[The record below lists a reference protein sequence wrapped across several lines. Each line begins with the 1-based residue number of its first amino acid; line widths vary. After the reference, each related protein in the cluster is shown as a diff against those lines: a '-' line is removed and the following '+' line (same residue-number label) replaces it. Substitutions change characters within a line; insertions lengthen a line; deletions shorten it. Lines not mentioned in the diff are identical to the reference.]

1 MRILRNHEMT
11 KRTAMDAVKSLLP
24 ELMSS
29 FGGSVSNSKIE
40 WQNDTAKFSG
50 RVLVAN
56 IKGTLHITDSEL
68 VLDVGG
74 IPFFLRSK
82 ARSGIEE
89 WFDLNWPGGE

>member
-24 ELMSS
+24 DLMSS
-29 FGGSVSNSKIE
+29 FGGSVSNSEIE
-40 WQNDTAKFSG
+40 WQNDTVKFSG

-56 IKGTLHITDSEL
+56 INGTLNITDSEL
-68 VLDVGG
+68 VLDVDG

-82 ARSGIEE
+82 ARTGIEQ
-89 WFDLNWPGGE
+89 WFDLNWPGGK